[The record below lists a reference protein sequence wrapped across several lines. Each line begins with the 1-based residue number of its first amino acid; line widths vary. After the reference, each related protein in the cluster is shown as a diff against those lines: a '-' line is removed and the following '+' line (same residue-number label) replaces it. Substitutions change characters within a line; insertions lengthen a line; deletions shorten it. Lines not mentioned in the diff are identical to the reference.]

1 MALKTTLLLLTSTRL
16 STCRIT
22 HSNGTVPAL
31 QCTTQQ
37 ILDFAGGHDS
47 KPFVAVDSTSST
59 VCVAA
64 DKKVYVALD
73 ETRSTSFSQDR
84 VTWRTLNLPNPIT
97 SIACTMETVV
107 VGEQSGVIRLYFDV
121 FKSIDSNRL
130 PAEALIS
137 WHQSPLSSLQFSQNG
152 SPAFSY
158 QIYSL

>member
-1 MALKTTLLLLTSTRL
+1 M
-16 STCRIT
+16 
-22 HSNGTVPAL
+22 
-31 QCTTQQ
+31 QCTTHQV
-37 ILDFAGGHDS
+37 LYLAAGYDS
-47 KPFVAVDSTSST
+47 KPFIAVDTTSST

-64 DKKVYVALD
+64 DKKVYFTLD
-73 ETRSTSFSQDR
+73 ETKGTSVSQDL
-84 VTWRTLNLPNPIT
+84 VTWKTLNLPNQIT
-97 SIACTMETVV
+97 SIACTMETIV

-152 SPAFSY
+152 SPAFSF